1 MAVLNSQLRLTLLDQ
16 VTARARGI
24 MGTMRRMQAMAHRT
38 NAAMRNMVGGGVLG
52 GAMRTAAPFV
62 GLYAAGRAF
71 GSVVGAAANFEQSM
85 NRVGVVSG
93 ATETQLKSLSDQAK
107 ELGRTTQFRASE
119 AADAQGF
126 LAMAGFNPEEI
137 LGAMPGTLN
146 LAAAAGLELGNSADI
161 VSNVLTGYRKPV
173 SELGHV
179 TDVLTKS
186 FTSANTD
193 LLQLGEAMKYAGP
206 VASAAGVEF
215 EEAAAVIGMLGNAG
229 IQGSMA
235 GTTLSNA
242 IAKMVSPTA
251 TAQRHM
257 RRLGLSFTN
266 AEGRLLPF
274 ADIMEQL
281 EPHMD
286 DVGLM
291 IDIFGIRAGRNMP
304 ALLAEGS
311 DKMRHFTQELRDS
324 KGAADEA
331 ASVTMSGFRG
341 QMKAFGSAIEGVA
354 IAIGE
359 RLNPSIESMVA
370 GFTEGAS
377 NLTEFIGTFDNR
389 VTIFDRVAAA
399 YRGFVDGVMSGDG
412 SVAMDRI
419 SRAAQ
424 SLKTMVFGSDVLDHQ
439 GELHRMR
446 EMSEAFRVAG
456 ANFAAF
462 ANSLASGDFRGAI
475 RSLSDAFSEMNGWGT
490 FATLYAGA
498 WGMKLLAAATWVL
511 VFSPIGR
518 LAAVATAVA
527 ELIEAFRGAE
537 SFGEFV
543 RNLSELSGVQWAL
556 IAAGVG
562 LIAAKVWS
570 LAAALGAV
578 KLAGGLLA
586 LTRGAGS
593 LMSAGR
599 GPAAG
604 VGTSRVMGPPAPGA
618 GMRSFLGSGLKGG
631 LVGSGAYLGGQ
642 WGINKGLDAL
652 DDALGLDTSKRDGI
666 DTSTGGILNRLRE
679 GIGSGKRHPS
689 PFDRNRGGDQSS
701 IDLSTQS
708 LAQMLKP
715 GDRVD
720 ANIVNPP
727 PRPNVTMPVTVYMQ
741 SGESPED
748 VGRRIG
754 QQAAAEVSGAF
765 SDGGV

>member
-1 MAVLNSQLRLTLLDQ
+1 MLDR
-16 VTARARGI
+16 VSGPARGI

-38 NAAMRNMVGGGVLG
+38 NAAMRNMLGGGVLG

-71 GSVVGAAANFEQSM
+71 GSVVNSAADFEYAM

-311 DKMRHFTQELRDS
+311 DKMRDFTQDLRDS

-331 ASVTMSGFRG
+331 AAATMSGFRG
-341 QMKAFGSAIEGVA
+341 QMRAFGSAMEGVA

-370 GFTEGAS
+370 GLTSGATS
-377 NLTEFIGTFDNR
+377 LTEFIGTFDNR

-446 EMSEAFRVAG
+446 EMSEAFRDAG

-475 RSLSDAFSEMNGWGT
+475 RSLSDAFAEMNGWGT

-498 WGMKLLAAATWVL
+498 WGMKLLAAATWAL

-543 RNLSELSGVQWAL
+543 RNLGELSGVQWAI

-586 LTRGAGS
+586 LTRGAGRMVPS
-593 LMSAGR
+593 MAGGAAAGAGAGAGAGAKGGWLAGAAKWALLGKVAAVGATIAALWERAGR
-599 GPAAG
+599 DED
-604 VGTSRVMGPPAPGA
+604 VQ
-618 GMRSFLGSGLKGG
+618 RSF
-631 LVGSGAYLGGQ
+631 
-642 WGINKGLDAL
+642 
-652 DDALGLDTSKRDGI
+652 RDGEVGPNANQPF
-666 DTSTGGILNRLRE
+666 DPADPFGTQRGPSTGGQSFN
-679 GIGSGKRHPS
+679 
-689 PFDRNRGGDQSS
+689 DRFGDYEF
-701 IDLSTQS
+701 DLSSKS
-708 LAQMLKP
+708 LSSMLKP
-715 GDRVD
+715 GDQVD
-720 ANIVNPP
+720 ARVVNPP
-727 PRPNVTMPVTVYMQ
+727 PRPNVTVTNTFNIQ
-741 SGESPED
+741 GWAAPED
-748 VGRRIG
+748 FARQVGDSVR
-754 QQAAAEVSGAF
+754 AEVGGMFA
-765 SDGGV
+765 DGGL